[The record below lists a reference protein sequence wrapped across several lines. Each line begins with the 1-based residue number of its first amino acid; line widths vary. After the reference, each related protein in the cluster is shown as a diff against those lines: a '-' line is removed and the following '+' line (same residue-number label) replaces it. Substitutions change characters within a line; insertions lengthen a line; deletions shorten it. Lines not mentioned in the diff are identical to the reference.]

1 MAKPI
6 SYAVYTRNGAGIGA
20 NANGRRQ
27 DEQDMIDHSK
37 YNISSVVKDARDA
50 LNNHS
55 ATRPEAWNG
64 GQYQQGLNNILDKI
78 ANREKFSYD
87 LNGDALYQ
95 QYKDQYTALGK
106 LAMTDTSAMA
116 QGNTGGYANS
126 YAVTAGNQAYQGYL
140 QQLNQMVPELY
151 KLALDKYDREGQDLY
166 NQYGLYSDAYGRE
179 YGEHRDAVNDW
190 NTAYDQLSNRY
201 YNEANMD
208 WNQFSSD
215 RDWYTNR
222 YQYNRN
228 QDFSEYQQTVS
239 EDQWNKNFQQQND
252 QFNRNLALQYAQLAE
267 QRRSNMASEAL
278 QRAANAA
285 AAARAS
291 SGGGGSSSRSGSG
304 GGTPSSSNNA
314 NRMTGTQTANTKN
327 FQASVMTKNE
337 YSRRNNGGNYSNYLN
352 QTIQNWYNKGNLNQ
366 NEAVYLINHYGL

>member
-1 MAKPI
+1 MAKPT
-6 SYAVYTRNGAGIGA
+6 SYAVYNRNGAGIGA
-20 NANGRRQ
+20 TNNGRRL
-27 DEQDMIDHSK
+27 DEQDL
-37 YNISSVVKDARDA
+37 VKHEE
-50 LNNHS
+50 NKPN
-55 ATRPEAWNG
+55 AWNG
-64 GQYQQGLNNILDKI
+64 GQYKQGLNDTLNKI

-116 QGNTGGYANS
+116 QANTGGYANS

-140 QQLNQMVPELY
+140 NQLNQMVPELY
-151 KLALDKYDREGQDLY
+151 KLALDKYEREGQDLY
-166 NQYGLYSDAYGRE
+166 NQYGLYSDAYNRE
-179 YGEHRDAVNDW
+179 YGEHRDTVSDW
-190 NTAYDQLSNRY
+190 NTRYDQLYNKYRDNRS
-201 YNEANMD
+201 
-208 WNQFSSD
+208 F
-215 RDWYTNR
+215 
-222 YQYNRN
+222 
-228 QDFSEYQQTVS
+228 DFQEYQQNVS
-239 EDQWNKNFQQQND
+239 ENQWNMSYQQQND
-252 QFNRNLALQYAQLAE
+252 QFNRNLALKYAQLAE
-267 QRRSNMASEAL
+267 QRRSNIASEAL

-304 GGTPSSSNNA
+304 GGTSSSSNNA